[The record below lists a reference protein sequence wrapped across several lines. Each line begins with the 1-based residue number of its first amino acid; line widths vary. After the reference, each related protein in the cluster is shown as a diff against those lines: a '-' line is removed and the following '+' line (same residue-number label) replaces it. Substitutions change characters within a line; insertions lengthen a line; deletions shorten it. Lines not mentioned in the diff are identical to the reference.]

1 MATCLINQD
10 GLPQNNNNTRQGCH
24 PFSQPHIGQ
33 TRATAFPSFFSC
45 FECWCAKR
53 APYMEIIGWTIKW
66 TPLCLRP
73 KEKRRQ
79 QLLCGISLPF
89 NRDIPQ
95 ESTGKHLSWVTAGH
109 PSPPTPRRYSF
120 FFSFT
125 FQPNLNK
132 DINFFVPFLWEDVIA
147 PADRHFLPCQYKSRS
162 VLTHSSTDI
171 SGEHTRRG
179 DKKKKRNENGGHI
192 KKNHQTMIFV
202 FPRRQHSQRRHHC
215 HLSSTICIF
224 FFALKCRALL
234 RFQWNFRRVY

>member
-10 GLPQNNNNTRQGCH
+10 GLPQNNNNKRRCCH

-79 QLLCGISLPF
+79 QLF
-89 NRDIPQ
+89 VWDF
-95 ESTGKHLSWVTAGH
+95 STVQQRY
-109 PSPPTPRRYSF
+109 PSRVYWGAFILGDSRSSIATNAAPLF
-120 FFSFT
+120 LFLFFS

-179 DKKKKRNENGGHI
+179 GHKKKKR
-192 KKNHQTMIFV
+192 KKKMVDT
-202 FPRRQHSQRRHHC
+202 
-215 HLSSTICIF
+215 
-224 FFALKCRALL
+224 
-234 RFQWNFRRVY
+234 